1 MFSYIEDV
9 IFEFFN
15 MYLRNSIF
23 DVVLPLFESSLP
35 VFLLTL
41 VFSVIFAVYCKKKYG
56 EMIYRVLLFM
66 GMLGLSAFF
75 AHEGSHFFAFE
86 RPRPFQEIAGTMY
99 YDSKDGTWL
108 QAQYPSSEGYHIFE
122 SDMTLEAGEML
133 DETAVSENQVK
144 NQEEISVI
152 ERKVVENPL
161 HVDLKQL
168 HIKLID
174 GSKKLFPSSVISI
187 SMAVAVVIALLMAKI
202 SPYIYLFPLLIGWSQ
217 IYTGSA
223 YLSDLLVG
231 WCVGIVAVFVAWLC
245 FALFFRITGKYF

>member
-35 VFLLTL
+35 VFLVTL
-41 VFSVIFAVYCKKKYG
+41 VFSVVFAVYCKKKYG

-86 RPRPFQEIAGTMY
+86 RPRPFQEVAGTMY

-122 SDMTLEAGEML
+122 SDTAPESDEMSG
-133 DETAVSENQVK
+133 ETAVSENQAENREK
-144 NQEEISVI
+144 ISESGKVI
-152 ERKVVENPL
+152 ENPL

-202 SPYIYLFPLLIGWSQ
+202 SPYIYLFPLFIGWSQ

-231 WCVGIVAVFVAWLC
+231 WCVGIVAVFAAWLC